1 MSQCGVKFKANPT
14 EEQKLKLSQWM
25 GCARFVY
32 NCKCDEDQYFRLFRN
47 HSLSLTGED
56 IPIDQTYSQFKTE
69 LTSWLKDCPSQI
81 LRNSAVR
88 WYEAYKRYFKGLS
101 GRPRKKKKGQRDSIW
116 LTNEVFKLESFTD
129 NKTGQTKYRL
139 FVGTQR
145 NNIGYLSFEPH
156 RDFLHPNSVTVSK
169 KNGNYYV
176 SFNYEDGK
184 SHKTN
189 EQLMQEFSQLDES
202 TLIEKA
208 NGLDRGVVIPLYSST
223 NEQFDF
229 TPEQKKAL
237 AKCELKLKQYQKK
250 LSRQKLGSKRREQ
263 TKRKISNLFE
273 HMANIRRDFAHKTT
287 HKLVNTEKEIFV
299 LEDLKVKNMTSA
311 PEAKLSDDKKTYLPN
326 GSSAK
331 AGLNRS
337 ILNSCWGLISTFLS
351 YKALQQNKLVVK
363 VPPKFTSQECAKCG
377 HIHPESR
384 RSQAE
389 FVCKIRGQA
398 ENADLNASNVIK
410 SRGIKQ
416 ILDFPKSQDVSSESS
431 PAGMREWARPGIV
444 RPKKL
449 KVSQAALNSVS
460 SITNRKKCETWPFKA
475 E

>member
-25 GCARFVY
+25 GCARFIY
-32 NCKCDEDQYFRLFRN
+32 NAKCDEDEYFRRFRN
-47 HSLSLTGED
+47 HSLALTGEH
-56 IPIDQTYSQFKTE
+56 IPIDRTYSQFKTE
-69 LTSWLKDCPSQI
+69 LTPWLKDCPSQI
-81 LRNSAVR
+81 LRSSAFR
-88 WYEAYKRYFKGLS
+88 WYEAYQRFFQGLS
-101 GRPRKKKKGQRDSIW
+101 GRPTKKKKGQRDSIW
-116 LTNEVFKLESFTD
+116 LTKELFKLETILD
-129 NKTGQTKYRL
+129 DKTGQTKYRL
-139 FVGTQR
+139 FVGAER

-156 RDFLHPNSVTVSK
+156 RDFLNPNSVTISK

-184 SHKTN
+184 SHKTQ

-202 TLIEKA
+202 TLAEKA

-237 AKCELKLKQYQKK
+237 AKCELKLKEFQKK

-263 TKRKISNLFE
+263 TKRKIANIHQ

-287 HKLVNTEKEIFV
+287 HKLVSSDKEVFV
-299 LEDLKVKNMTSA
+299 LEDLKVKSMTAS
-311 PEAKLSDDKKTYLPN
+311 PEAKLSNDKKTYLPN
-326 GSSAK
+326 KASAK

-351 YKALQQNKLVVK
+351 YKALNLNKLVVK

-384 RSQAE
+384 LSQAE
-389 FVCKIRGQA
+389 FVCKICGHA
-398 ENADLNASNVIK
+398 ENADLNASKVIK
-410 SRGIKQ
+410 ARGIKQ
-416 ILDFPKSQDVSSESS
+416 LLDFSESQGASSESS
-431 PAGMREWARPGIV
+431 LAGMRERARGGIV
-444 RPKKL
+444 RPVKP
-449 KVSQAALNSVS
+449 KVSQATLNSAS
-460 SITNRKKCETWPFKA
+460 YFTS
-475 E
+475 